1 MSSLAVPSENHVE
14 SSSADSDH
22 DSTISRPRYVVLQSL
37 VGVMLAY
44 QLLSGAELIA
54 SRPTSG
60 VIVVGLVA
68 MVLCLWSVPTSILQ
82 AAWFS
87 GTVIGIDTVLVTA
100 TIYLSGNARSELYL
114 SYFILML
121 IAASVRRLSHVIG
134 LSLLLCAG
142 YGVILYQGIVQTGS
156 LSPGH
161 LLGVP
166 VLLVMATF
174 YGLALQTIGAERQ
187 QKTRLLGSIE
197 ALKETEQALQA
208 SRDQLEGRIKGLKG
222 DLSRANQHVRQEK
235 KEREGLEQQLHEAQ
249 KMEAVGRIAGGIANE
264 LSHLVSVI
272 GRQTGVV
279 LSRLK
284 PDDPLYGPVD
294 DIFRSGGQAAAVT
307 AQLAGLGLHDG
318 HVRQVLSVK
327 AVLEEIREVMRGLLP
342 TSIDLSMVIEDAPM
356 DVELDREGLE
366 QVLLHLAVNARDAMP
381 YGGRLL
387 IEAKQAFPGQESGS
401 VNGRGGILPKVL
413 IQVTDTG
420 SGMSLETQSHMFE
433 PFFSTKEMN
442 VGLGLTAVYGIV
454 KQSAGQ
460 VEVVSRP
467 GEGTVVRVALPLVR
481 QGRPPAPSILAHVAA
496 IGQETVLL
504 VEPNEIDRK
513 LALSTLLRHRYQVL
527 EASSSVEA
535 LLLTQQHPG
544 AVHVA
549 VSDLMIPEIGGRDLA
564 RRLLKQHPMMKPLFV
579 SGYDDEAMV
588 SHRLNP
594 RYLLRRPY
602 RQTGLVERVR
612 ELLDA

>member
-1 MSSLAVPSENHVE
+1 
-14 SSSADSDH
+14 
-22 DSTISRPRYVVLQSL
+22 
-37 VGVMLAY
+37 MLAY
-44 QLLSGAELIA
+44 QLLSGAELIV
-54 SRPTSG
+54 SHPTSG
-60 VIVVGLVA
+60 VIVGGLVA
-68 MVLCLWSVPTSILQ
+68 MVLCLLRVPTSILK

-87 GTVIGIDTVLVTA
+87 GAVIGIDTVLVTA
-100 TIYLSGNARSELYL
+100 IIYLSGNARSDLYL

-142 YGVILYQGIVQTGS
+142 YGIILYQGIVQTGS

-174 YGLALQTIGAERQ
+174 YGFALQTIGAERQ
-187 QKTRLLGSIE
+187 QQTLLLGSIE

-208 SRDQLEGRIKGLKG
+208 SRDQLEVRIKGLKS
-222 DLSRANQHVRQEK
+222 DLSRANEHVRQEK
-235 KEREGLEQQLHEAQ
+235 KEREGLEQRLHEAQ
-249 KMEAVGRIAGGIANE
+249 KMEAIGRIAGGIANE

-284 PDDPLYGPVD
+284 SDDPLYGPVD

-307 AQLAGLGLHDG
+307 AQLAGLGFHDG

-327 AVLEEIREVMRGLLP
+327 AVLEEIRDVMRGLLP
-342 TSIDLSMVIEDAPM
+342 ASIDLSMVIEDAPM
-356 DVELDREGLE
+356 DVEVDREGLE

-381 YGGRLL
+381 NGGRLL
-387 IEAKQAFPGQESGS
+387 IEAKQAFPGHESAS
-401 VNGRGGILPKVL
+401 VNGRGGHLPKVL

-454 KQSAGQ
+454 KRSAGH
-460 VEVVSRP
+460 VDVVSQP
-467 GEGTVVRVALPLVR
+467 GEGTVVRIALPLVR
-481 QGRPPAPSILAHVAA
+481 QGRPPAPSIQAHVAA
-496 IGQETVLL
+496 KGQETVLL
-504 VEPNEIDRK
+504 VEPNEIERK

-535 LLLTQQHPG
+535 LLLTQKHTG

-549 VSDLMIPEIGGRDLA
+549 VSDLMMPEISGRDLA
-564 RRLLKQHPMMKPLFV
+564 KRLLKHHPMMKPLFV
-579 SGYDDEAMV
+579 SGYDDETMV

-602 RQTGLVERVR
+602 RQTGLVEKVR

>member
-1 MSSLAVPSENHVE
+1 MSSLAITSENHVE
-14 SSSADSDH
+14 PSSEDSCH
-22 DSTISRPRYVVLQSL
+22 ESTISRPRYVVLQSL
-37 VGVMLAY
+37 VGIMLAY

-54 SRPTSG
+54 SRPTIG

-68 MVLCLWSVPTSILQ
+68 MVLCLWYVPPSILQ
-82 AAWFS
+82 ASWFS

-121 IAASVRRLSHVIG
+121 IAASVRRLSHIIG
-134 LSLLLCAG
+134 LSLLLCVG
-142 YGVILYQGIVQTGS
+142 YGVILYQGVIQTGA

-187 QKTRLLGSIE
+187 QKTQLLGSIE
-197 ALKETEQALQA
+197 TLKETERALQI
-208 SRDQLEGRIKGLKG
+208 SRDQLEVRIKGLKG
-222 DLSRANQHVRQEK
+222 DLSRANEHVRQEK

-249 KMEAVGRIAGGIANE
+249 KMEAIGRIAGGIANE
-264 LSHLVSVI
+264 LGHLVSVI

-279 LSRLK
+279 LSGLK

-318 HVRQVLSVK
+318 HVRQVLSIK
-327 AVLEEIREVMRGLLP
+327 AVLEEIRGVMRGLLP
-342 TSIDLSMVIEDAPM
+342 TSIDFNMVIEDAPM
-356 DVELDREGLE
+356 DVEVDREGLE

-381 YGGRLL
+381 NGGRLL
-387 IEAKQAFPGQESGS
+387 IEAKQAFRGQESGS
-401 VNGRGGILPKVL
+401 ASGRGGYLPKVL

-454 KQSAGQ
+454 KRSAGH
-460 VEVVSRP
+460 VDVVSQP
-467 GEGTVVRVALPLVR
+467 GEGTVVRIALPLVR
-481 QGRPPAPSILAHVAA
+481 QGRPPAPSIQAHIAA
-496 IGQETVLL
+496 KGQETVLL

-535 LLLTQQHPG
+535 LLLTQKHSG

-549 VSDLMIPEIGGRDLA
+549 VSDLMMPEISGRDLA
-564 RRLLKQHPMMKPLFV
+564 KRLLKHHPMMKPLFV
-579 SGYDDEAMV
+579 SGYDDETMV

-602 RQTGLVERVR
+602 RQAGLVEKVR
-612 ELLDA
+612 ELLDV

>member
-1 MSSLAVPSENHVE
+1 MSSLAVPSEDHVE
-14 SSSADSDH
+14 ASSADSSH

-44 QLLSGAELIA
+44 QLLSGAGLIA
-54 SRPTSG
+54 SRPTSV
-60 VIVVGLVA
+60 VIVGGLVA
-68 MVLCLWSVPTSILQ
+68 MVLCLWYVPTSILQ

-87 GTVIGIDTVLVTA
+87 GTVVGIDTVLVTA

-142 YGVILYQGIVQTGS
+142 YGVILYQGIVQTGA

-197 ALKETEQALQA
+197 ALKETERALQS
-208 SRDQLEGRIKGLKG
+208 SRDQLEVRIKGLKG
-222 DLSRANQHVRQEK
+222 DLSRANEHVRQEK
-235 KEREGLEQQLHEAQ
+235 KEREGIEQQLHDAL
-249 KMEAVGRIAGGIANE
+249 KMEAIGRIAGGIANE

-279 LSRLK
+279 LSGLK

-307 AQLAGLGLHDG
+307 AQLAGLGLQDG

-327 AVLEEIREVMRGLLP
+327 AVLEEIRGVMRGLLP
-342 TSIDLSMVIEDAPM
+342 ASIDLSMVIEDAPM
-356 DVELDREGLE
+356 DVEVDREGLE

-381 YGGRLL
+381 NGGRLM
-387 IEAKQAFPGQESGS
+387 IQAKQAFPGH
-401 VNGRGGILPKVL
+401 LPKVV
-413 IQVTDTG
+413 IQVIDTG
-420 SGMSLETQSHMFE
+420 SGMSVETQSHMFE

-460 VEVVSRP
+460 VDVVSRP
-467 GEGTVVRVALPLVR
+467 GEGTVVRVSLPLVR
-481 QGRPPAPSILAHVAA
+481 QGRPPAPSVLAQVAA
-496 IGQETVLL
+496 KGQETVLL

-513 LALSTLLRHRYQVL
+513 LALSTLLRHRYHVL

-535 LLLTQQHPG
+535 LLLTQRHPG

-549 VSDLMIPEIGGRDLA
+549 VSDLMLPEIGGRDLA
-564 RRLLKQHPMMKPLFV
+564 RRLLEQHPTMKPLFV
-579 SGYDDEAMV
+579 SGYDDEAML

-602 RQTGLVERVR
+602 RQAGLVGKVR

>member
-1 MSSLAVPSENHVE
+1 MSSLALSSENHVE
-14 SSSADSDH
+14 PPLADSCH
-22 DSTISRPRYVVLQSL
+22 DSTISRPRYIVLQAL

-60 VIVVGLVA
+60 MIVGGLVA
-68 MVLCLWSVPTSILQ
+68 MVFCLWYVPPSILQ

-87 GTVIGIDTVLVTA
+87 GTLIGIDTLLVTA
-100 TIYLSGNARSELYL
+100 TIYLSGNARSDLYL

-134 LSLLLCAG
+134 LSLLLCSG
-142 YGVILYQGIVQTGS
+142 YGVILYQGVVQTGS

-187 QKTRLLGSIE
+187 QKTLLLGSIE
-197 ALKETEQALQA
+197 ALKETEQALQL
-208 SRDQLEGRIKGLKG
+208 SRDQLEVRIKGLKG
-222 DLSRANQHVRQEK
+222 DLSRANEHVRQEK
-235 KEREGLEQQLHEAQ
+235 KERQGLEQQLHEAQ
-249 KMEAVGRIAGGIANE
+249 KMEAIGRIAGGIANE

-279 LSRLK
+279 LSRLEAN
-284 PDDPLYGPVD
+284 DPLYGPVD
-294 DIFRSGGQAAAVT
+294 DIFRSGGQAAALT
-307 AQLAGLGLHDG
+307 AQLAGLGLHEG
-318 HVRQVLSVK
+318 QVRQVLSVK
-327 AVLEEIREVMRGLLP
+327 TVLEEIRGVMRGLLP
-342 TSIDLSMVIEDAPM
+342 ASIDLSMVIEDAPM
-356 DVELDREGLE
+356 DVEVDREGLE

-381 YGGRLL
+381 NGGRLL
-387 IEAKQAFPGQESGS
+387 IEAKQTFRGHESGL
-401 VNGRGGILPKVL
+401 VNERGGHLSKVL

-420 SGMSLETQSHMFE
+420 SGMSPETQSHMFE

-460 VEVVSRP
+460 VDVVSRP
-467 GEGTVVRVALPLVR
+467 GEGTVVRVALPLVQ
-481 QGRPPAPSILAHVAA
+481 QGRSPAPSILAHASA
-496 IGQETVLL
+496 KGRETVLL

-549 VSDLMIPEIGGRDLA
+549 VSDLMLPEIGGRDLA
-564 RRLLKQHPMMKPLFV
+564 RRLLTQHPMMKPLFV
-579 SGYDDEAMV
+579 SGYDDEAML

-602 RQTGLVERVR
+602 RQAGLVEKVR

>member
-1 MSSLAVPSENHVE
+1 MSSLAVRSESQVAPVLE
-14 SSSADSDH
+14 DSSRDSA
-22 DSTISRPRYVVLQSL
+22 ISRPRYVVLQSL

-44 QLLSGAELIA
+44 QLLFEAELIA
-54 SRPTSG
+54 SRPTIG
-60 VIVVGLVA
+60 VMVVGLVV
-68 MVLCLWSVPTSILQ
+68 MVLCLWYVPTSILQ
-82 AAWFS
+82 VAWFS
-87 GTVIGIDTVLVTA
+87 GAVIGIDTVLVTA

-114 SYFILML
+114 SYFVLML

-142 YGVILYQGIVQTGS
+142 YGVILYQGVVQTGS

-166 VLLVMATF
+166 VLLVMAMF

-187 QKTRLLGSIE
+187 QKTVLLGSIE
-197 ALKETEQALQA
+197 ALKETERALQV
-208 SRDQLEGRIKGLKG
+208 SRDQLEIRIKGLKG
-222 DLSRANQHVRQEK
+222 DLSRANEHVRQEK
-235 KEREGLEQQLHEAQ
+235 KEREGIEQQLHEAL
-249 KMEAVGRIAGGIANE
+249 KMEAIGRLAGGMANE

-272 GRQTGVV
+272 GKQTGVV

-327 AVLEEIREVMRGLLP
+327 AVLTEICGVLRGLLP
-342 TSIDLSMVIEDAPM
+342 ASIDLGMVIEDAPM
-356 DVELDREGLE
+356 DVEVDREGLE

-381 YGGRLL
+381 HGGRLL
-387 IEAKQAFPGQESGS
+387 IEAKQAFPGP
-401 VNGRGGILPKVL
+401 LPKVL

-420 SGMSLETQSHMFE
+420 SGMSRETQSHMFE

-454 KQSAGQ
+454 KHSAGQ
-460 VEVVSRP
+460 VDVVSRP

-496 IGQETVLL
+496 KDEETVLL

-513 LALSTLLRHRYQVL
+513 LALSTLLRHRYRVL

-535 LLLTQQHPG
+535 LLLTQRHSG
-544 AVHVA
+544 AIHVA
-549 VSDLMIPEIGGRDLA
+549 VSDLMVPEIGGRDLA
-564 RRLLKQHPMMKPLFV
+564 RRLLEQHPMMKPLFI

-602 RQTGLVERVR
+602 RQAGLVEKVR

>member
-14 SSSADSDH
+14 SSSEDSCH

-37 VGVMLAY
+37 VGVMSAY

-54 SRPTSG
+54 SRPTIG
-60 VIVVGLVA
+60 VLVVGLVA
-68 MVLCLWSVPTSILQ
+68 MVLCLWYVPTSILQ

-100 TIYLSGNARSELYL
+100 TSYLSGNARSELYL

-121 IAASVRRLSHVIG
+121 IAASVRRLSHIIG
-134 LSLLLCAG
+134 LSLLLCTG

-174 YGLALQTIGAERQ
+174 YGLALQSIGTERQ
-187 QKTRLLGSIE
+187 QKILLQESIE
-197 ALKETEQALQA
+197 VLKETERALQS
-208 SRDQLEGRIKGLKG
+208 SRDQLEVRIKGLKG
-222 DLSRANQHVRQEK
+222 DLSRANEHVRQEK
-235 KEREGLEQQLHEAQ
+235 KEREGIEQQLHDAL

-307 AQLAGLGLHDG
+307 AQLAGLGFHDG

-327 AVLEEIREVMRGLLP
+327 AVLEEIRGVMRGLLP
-342 TSIDLSMVIEDAPM
+342 ASIDLSMVIEDSPM
-356 DVELDREGLE
+356 DVEVDREGLE

-381 YGGRLL
+381 NGGRLL
-387 IEAKQAFPGQESGS
+387 IEAKQMFPGHENGS
-401 VNGRGGILPKVL
+401 VNGRGGILPKAL

-420 SGMSLETQSHMFE
+420 NGMSLETQSHMFE

-460 VEVVSRP
+460 VDVVSRS
-467 GEGTVVRVALPLVR
+467 GEGTEVRVALPLVR
-481 QGRPPAPSILAHVAA
+481 QGRPSAPSIMAHVAA
-496 IGQETVLL
+496 KGRETVLL

-513 LALSTLLRHRYQVL
+513 LALSTLLRHRYHVL

-535 LLLTQQHPG
+535 LLLTQQHSG

-549 VSDLMIPEIGGRDLA
+549 VTDLMMPEISGRDLA
-564 RRLLKQHPMMKPLFV
+564 TRLLKHHPMMKPLFI
-579 SGYDDEAMV
+579 SGFDDETMV

-602 RQTGLVERVR
+602 RQTGLVEKVR
-612 ELLDA
+612 ELLDT

>member
-1 MSSLAVPSENHVE
+1 MSSLAVPSESQVE
-14 SSSADSDH
+14 PALEDSSRDSA
-22 DSTISRPRYVVLQSL
+22 ISRPRYVVLQSL

-44 QLLSGAELIA
+44 QLLSGVELIA
-54 SRPTSG
+54 SRSTIG

-68 MVLCLWSVPTSILQ
+68 MVLCLWYVPTSILQ
-82 AAWFS
+82 VAWFS
-87 GTVIGIDTVLVTA
+87 GTVIGIDTFLVTA
-100 TIYLSGNARSELYL
+100 TIYLSGNAKSELYL

-142 YGVILYQGIVQTGS
+142 YGVILYQGVVQTGA

-187 QKTRLLGSIE
+187 QKTLLLGSIE
-197 ALKETEQALQA
+197 TLKETERALQV
-208 SRDQLEGRIKGLKG
+208 SRDQLEARIKGLKS
-222 DLSRANQHVRQEK
+222 DLSRSNEHVRLEK
-235 KEREGLEQQLHEAQ
+235 KEREGIEQQLHEAL
-249 KMEAVGRIAGGIANE
+249 KMEAIGRLAGGMANE

-327 AVLEEIREVMRGLLP
+327 AVLAEIRGVLRGLLP
-342 TSIDLSMVIEDAPM
+342 ASIDLGMVIEDAPM
-356 DVELDREGLE
+356 DVEVDREGLE

-381 YGGRLL
+381 HGGRLL
-387 IEAKQAFPGQESGS
+387 IEAKQAFPGH
-401 VNGRGGILPKVL
+401 LPKVL

-420 SGMSLETQSHMFE
+420 SGMSRETQSHMFE

-454 KQSAGQ
+454 KHSAGQ
-460 VEVVSRP
+460 VDVVSRP

-496 IGQETVLL
+496 KDEETVLL

-513 LALSTLLRHRYQVL
+513 LALSTLLRHRYRVL

-535 LLLTQQHPG
+535 LLLTQRHSG
-544 AVHVA
+544 AIHVA
-549 VSDLMIPEIGGRDLA
+549 VSDLMMPEISGRDLA
-564 RRLLKQHPMMKPLFV
+564 RRLLEQHPMMKPLFI

-602 RQTGLVERVR
+602 RQTGLVEKVR

>member
-1 MSSLAVPSENHVE
+1 MSSLALPSENLVE
-14 SSSADSDH
+14 PSPADSCH

-37 VGVMLAY
+37 VGIMLAY

-60 VIVVGLVA
+60 VIVGGLVA
-68 MVLCLWSVPTSILQ
+68 MVLCLWYVPTLILQ

-100 TIYLSGNARSELYL
+100 TIYLSGNARSDLYL

-142 YGVILYQGIVQTGS
+142 YGVILYQGVVQTGS

-187 QKTRLLGSIE
+187 QKTLLLGSIE

-208 SRDQLEGRIKGLKG
+208 SRDQLEVRIKGLKS
-222 DLSRANQHVRQEK
+222 DLSRANEHVRQEK
-235 KEREGLEQQLHEAQ
+235 KEREGIEQQLHEAQ
-249 KMEAVGRIAGGIANE
+249 KMEAIGRIAGGMANE
-264 LSHLVSVI
+264 LGHLVSVI
-272 GRQTGVV
+272 GRQTGVI

-327 AVLEEIREVMRGLLP
+327 AVLEEIRGVMRGLLP
-342 TSIDLSMVIEDAPM
+342 ASIDLSIVIEDAPM
-356 DVELDREGLE
+356 DVEADREGLE

-381 YGGRLL
+381 NGGRLL
-387 IEAKQAFPGQESGS
+387 IEAKQAFPGH
-401 VNGRGGILPKVL
+401 LPKVL

-433 PFFSTKEMN
+433 PFFSTKEMK

-460 VEVVSRP
+460 VDVVSQP
-467 GEGTVVRVALPLVR
+467 GQGTVVRVALPLVR
-481 QGRPPAPSILAHVAA
+481 QGRPPAPSILAHVSAK
-496 IGQETVLL
+496 GQETVLL

-527 EASSSVEA
+527 EASSPVEA
-535 LLLTQQHPG
+535 LLLTQRHPG
-544 AVHVA
+544 AVHVV
-549 VSDLMIPEIGGRDLA
+549 VSDLMMPEIGGRDLA
-564 RRLLKQHPMMKPLFV
+564 RRLLEHHPMMKPLFV

-602 RQTGLVERVR
+602 RQSGLVEKVR

>member
-1 MSSLAVPSENHVE
+1 MSSLALPSENHVDLPSQD
-14 SSSADSDH
+14 SSH
-22 DSTISRPRYVVLQSL
+22 DSTISRSRYVVLQSL

-54 SRPTSG
+54 SRSTIG

-68 MVLCLWSVPTSILQ
+68 MVLCLSYAPTSILQ

-114 SYFILML
+114 SYFVLML
-121 IAASVRRLSHVIG
+121 IAASVRRLSHIIG

-142 YGVILYQGIVQTGS
+142 YGVILYQGIVQAGA

-174 YGLALQTIGAERQ
+174 YGLALQTVGAERQ
-187 QKTRLLGSIE
+187 QKTILLGSIE
-197 ALKETEQALQA
+197 ALKETERALQA
-208 SRDQLEGRIKGLKG
+208 SRDQLEIRIKGLKG
-222 DLSRANQHVRQEK
+222 DLSRANEHVRQEK
-235 KEREGLEQQLHEAQ
+235 KEREGIEQQLHEAL
-249 KMEAVGRIAGGIANE
+249 KMEAIGRLAGGMADE

-272 GRQTGVV
+272 GKQTGVV

-284 PDDPLYGPVD
+284 PEDPLYGPVD

-327 AVLEEIREVMRGLLP
+327 AVLEDIRGVIRGLLP
-342 TSIDLSMVIEDAPM
+342 TSIDLGMVIEDAPM
-356 DVELDREGLE
+356 DVEVDREGLE

-381 YGGRLL
+381 HGGRLL
-387 IEAKQAFPGQESGS
+387 IEAKQVFPGHERGL
-401 VNGRGGILPKVL
+401 VTGRGGHLPKVL

-420 SGMSLETQSHMFE
+420 SGMSLETQAHMFE

-454 KQSAGQ
+454 KHSAGQ
-460 VEVVSRP
+460 VDVVSRP

-481 QGRPPAPSILAHVAA
+481 QGRPPASSILAHVAA
-496 IGQETVLL
+496 KDEETVLL

-513 LALSTLLRHRYQVL
+513 LALSTLLRHRYHVL

-549 VSDLMIPEIGGRDLA
+549 VSDLMMPEIGGRDLA
-564 RRLLKQHPMMKPLFV
+564 RRLLEQHPMMKPLFI

-602 RQTGLVERVR
+602 RQTGLVEKVR
-612 ELLDA
+612 ELLDT

>member
-1 MSSLAVPSENHVE
+1 MSSLAVPSEKHVE
-14 SSSADSDH
+14 PSSADSCH

-44 QLLSGAELIA
+44 QLLAGAELIA
-54 SRPTSG
+54 SRSTIG
-60 VIVVGLVA
+60 VIVFGLVA
-68 MVLCLWSVPTSILQ
+68 MVLCLWYVPTSTLQ

-87 GTVIGIDTVLVTA
+87 GTVIGIDTLLVTG
-100 TIYLSGNARSELYL
+100 TIYLSGHARSDLYL

-142 YGVILYQGIVQTGS
+142 YGVILYQGIIQTGS

-161 LLGVP
+161 LLGIP

-174 YGLALQTIGAERQ
+174 YGLALQTIGTERQ
-187 QKTRLLGSIE
+187 EKTLLQGSIE
-197 ALKETEQALQA
+197 VLKETEQALQA
-208 SRDQLEGRIKGLKG
+208 SRDQLEARIKGLKG
-222 DLSRANQHVRQEK
+222 DLSRANESVRQEK
-235 KEREGLEQQLHEAQ
+235 KERQGLEQQLYEMQ
-249 KMEAVGRIAGGIANE
+249 KMEAIGRIAGGVANE
-264 LSHLVSVI
+264 LNHLVSVI
-272 GRQTGVV
+272 GKQTGVV
-279 LSRLK
+279 LSSLK
-284 PDDPLYGPVD
+284 ANDPLYEPVD
-294 DIFRSGGQAAAVT
+294 DIFRSGGQAAALT
-307 AQLAGLGLHDG
+307 AQLAGLAHQTG

-327 AVLEEIREVMRGLLP
+327 VVLEEIREVISGLLP
-342 TSIDLSMVIEDAPM
+342 ASIALSMVIDNSPM
-356 DVELDREGLE
+356 DVEVDREGLE

-381 YGGRLL
+381 HGGRLR
-387 IEAKQAFPGQESGS
+387 IEAKQVFSGYESGTM
-401 VNGRGGILPKVL
+401 NGRGSHVPKVL

-420 SGMSLETQSHMFE
+420 GGMSQEIQSHMFE

-460 VEVVSRP
+460 VDVVSRS
-467 GEGTVVRVALPLVR
+467 GEGTVVRVALPLVK
-481 QGRPPAPSILAHVAA
+481 QGRAAAPSILAHVAA
-496 IGQETVLL
+496 KGQETVLL

-513 LALSTLLRHRYQVL
+513 LALTTLLRHRYQVL
-527 EASSSVEA
+527 ETSSSVEA
-535 LLLTQQHPG
+535 LLLAQQHPG
-544 AVHVA
+544 AVHLV
-549 VSDLMIPEIGGRDLA
+549 VSDLMMPEISGRDLA
-564 RRLLKQHPMMKPLFV
+564 KRLLEQHPMIKPLFV
-579 SGYDDEAMV
+579 SGFDDEAMI

-602 RQTGLVERVR
+602 RQAGLVEKVR

>member
-1 MSSLAVPSENHVE
+1 MNSLAVPSENHVE
-14 SSSADSDH
+14 SSSEDSYH

-54 SRPTSG
+54 SRPT
-60 VIVVGLVA
+60 IVVLLVGLVA
-68 MVLCLWSVPTSILQ
+68 MVLCLWYVPTPILQ

-134 LSLLLCAG
+134 LSLLLCTG

-174 YGLALQTIGAERQ
+174 YGLALQSIGTERQ
-187 QKTRLLGSIE
+187 QKILLQGSIE
-197 ALKETEQALQA
+197 ALKETERGLQS
-208 SRDQLEGRIKGLKG
+208 SRDQLEVRIKGLKG
-222 DLSRANQHVRQEK
+222 DLSRANEHVRQEK
-235 KEREGLEQQLHEAQ
+235 KEREGLEQQLHDAL

-307 AQLAGLGLHDG
+307 AQLAGLGFHDG

-327 AVLEEIREVMRGLLP
+327 AMLEEIRGVMRGLLP
-342 TSIDLSMVIEDAPM
+342 ASIDLSLVIEDAPM
-356 DVELDREGLE
+356 DVEVDREGLE

-381 YGGRLL
+381 NGGRLM
-387 IEAKQAFPGQESGS
+387 IEAKQAFPGHESGS

-420 SGMSLETQSHMFE
+420 NGMSLETQSHMFE

-460 VEVVSRP
+460 VDVVSRP
-467 GEGTVVRVALPLVR
+467 GEGTLVRVALPLVR

-496 IGQETVLL
+496 KGQETVLL
-504 VEPNEIDRK
+504 VEPNEIVRK
-513 LALSTLLRHRYQVL
+513 LALSTLLRHRYHVL

-535 LLLTQQHPG
+535 LLLTQRHPG

-549 VSDLMIPEIGGRDLA
+549 VSDLMMPEISGRDLA
-564 RRLLKQHPMMKPLFV
+564 TRLLKHHPMMKPLFV
-579 SGYDDEAMV
+579 SGYDDETMV

-602 RQTGLVERVR
+602 RQSGLMEKVR

>member
-1 MSSLAVPSENHVE
+1 MSSLTIPSENHIE
-14 SSSADSDH
+14 LSLADSCH

-44 QLLSGAELIA
+44 QLLSGAELIV
-54 SRPTSG
+54 SHPTSG
-60 VIVVGLVA
+60 VIVGGLVA
-68 MVLCLWSVPTSILQ
+68 MVLCLLRVPTSILK

-87 GTVIGIDTVLVTA
+87 GAVIGIDTVLVTA
-100 TIYLSGNARSELYL
+100 IIYLSGNARSDLYL

-142 YGVILYQGIVQTGS
+142 YGIILYQGIVQTGS

-174 YGLALQTIGAERQ
+174 YGFALQTIGAERQ
-187 QKTRLLGSIE
+187 QQTLLLGSIE
-197 ALKETEQALQA
+197 ALRETEQALQA
-208 SRDQLEGRIKGLKG
+208 SRDQLEVRIKGLKS
-222 DLSRANQHVRQEK
+222 DLSRANEHVRQEK

-249 KMEAVGRIAGGIANE
+249 KMEAIGRIAGGIANE

-284 PDDPLYGPVD
+284 SDDPLYGPVD
-294 DIFRSGGQAAAVT
+294 DIFRSGEQAAVVT
-307 AQLAGLGLHDG
+307 AQLAGLGFHDG

-327 AVLEEIREVMRGLLP
+327 AVLEEIRGVMRGLLP
-342 TSIDLSMVIEDAPM
+342 ASIDLSMVIEDAPM
-356 DVELDREGLE
+356 DVEVDREGLE

-381 YGGRLL
+381 NGGRLL
-387 IEAKQAFPGQESGS
+387 IEAKQAFPGHESAS
-401 VNGRGGILPKVL
+401 VNGRGGHLPKVL

-460 VEVVSRP
+460 VDVVSRP
-467 GEGTVVRVALPLVR
+467 SEGTVVRVALPLVR
-481 QGRPPAPSILAHVAA
+481 QGRPPASSILAHVSAK
-496 IGQETVLL
+496 GQETVLL

-535 LLLTQQHPG
+535 LLLTQKHTG

-549 VSDLMIPEIGGRDLA
+549 VSDLMMPEISGRDLA
-564 RRLLKQHPMMKPLFV
+564 RRLLKHHPMMKPLFV
-579 SGYDDEAMV
+579 SGYDDETMV

-602 RQTGLVERVR
+602 RQTGLVEKVR

>member
-1 MSSLAVPSENHVE
+1 
-14 SSSADSDH
+14 
-22 DSTISRPRYVVLQSL
+22 
-37 VGVMLAY
+37 MLAY
-44 QLLSGAELIA
+44 QLLSGAELIV

-60 VIVVGLVA
+60 VIVGGLVA
-68 MVLCLWSVPTSILQ
+68 MVLCLLRVPTSILK

-87 GTVIGIDTVLVTA
+87 GAVIGIDTVLVTA
-100 TIYLSGNARSELYL
+100 IIYLSGNARSDLYL

-142 YGVILYQGIVQTGS
+142 YGIILYQGIVQTGS

-174 YGLALQTIGAERQ
+174 YGFALQTIGAERQ
-187 QKTRLLGSIE
+187 QQTLLLGSIE

-208 SRDQLEGRIKGLKG
+208 SRDQLEVRIKGLKS
-222 DLSRANQHVRQEK
+222 DLSRANEHVRQEK

-249 KMEAVGRIAGGIANE
+249 KMEAIGRIAGGIANE

-284 PDDPLYGPVD
+284 SDDPLYGPVD

-307 AQLAGLGLHDG
+307 AQLAGLGFHDG

-342 TSIDLSMVIEDAPM
+342 TSIDFNMVIEDAPM
-356 DVELDREGLE
+356 DVEVDREGLE

-381 YGGRLL
+381 NGGRLL
-387 IEAKQAFPGQESGS
+387 IEAKQAFPGHESAS
-401 VNGRGGILPKVL
+401 VNGRGGHLPKVL

-454 KQSAGQ
+454 KRSAGH
-460 VEVVSRP
+460 VDVVSQP
-467 GEGTVVRVALPLVR
+467 GEGTVVRIALPLVR
-481 QGRPPAPSILAHVAA
+481 QGRPPAPSIQAHVAA
-496 IGQETVLL
+496 KGQETVLL
-504 VEPNEIDRK
+504 VEPNEIERK

-535 LLLTQQHPG
+535 LLLTQKHTG

-549 VSDLMIPEIGGRDLA
+549 VSDLMMPEISGRDLA
-564 RRLLKQHPMMKPLFV
+564 KRLLKHHPMMKPLFV
-579 SGYDDEAMV
+579 SGYDDETMV

>member
-1 MSSLAVPSENHVE
+1 MSSLAIPSESRIE
-14 SSSADSDH
+14 SPTADSSP

-44 QLLSGAELIA
+44 QLLFGEGLIA
-54 SRPTSG
+54 SHSTIG
-60 VIVVGLVA
+60 VIVVGLAA
-68 MVLCLWSVPTSILQ
+68 MVLCLWYVPAAILQ

-87 GTVIGIDTVLVTA
+87 GTVIGIDTVLVTS

-114 SYFILML
+114 SYFVLML

-142 YGVILYQGIVQTGS
+142 YGVILYEGVVQTGA

-161 LLGVP
+161 LLGLP

-174 YGLALQTIGAERQ
+174 YGLALQTIGTERQ
-187 QKTRLLGSIE
+187 QKTQLLGSIE
-197 ALKETEQALQA
+197 SLKQTERALQL
-208 SRDQLEGRIKGLKG
+208 SRDQLEVRIKGLKG
-222 DLSRANQHVRQEK
+222 DLSRMNEHFRQQK
-235 KEREGLEQQLHEAQ
+235 KEREGIEQQLHEAQ
-249 KMEAVGRIAGGIANE
+249 KMEVIGRVAGGIANE
-264 LSHLVSVI
+264 LNQLVSVI
-272 GRQTGVV
+272 GKQTGVV

-284 PDDPLYGPVD
+284 SDDPLYGPID

-307 AQLAGLGLHDG
+307 ARLAGLGLHEG
-318 HVRQVLSVK
+318 HVRQVVSLK
-327 AVLEEIREVMRGLLP
+327 AVLEEMRDVLRGLLP
-342 TSIDLSMVIEDAPM
+342 ASIDLSMVIDAAPM
-356 DVELDREGLE
+356 DVEVDREGLE

-381 YGGRLL
+381 HGGRLL
-387 IEAKQAFPGQESGS
+387 IEAKQAFPGH
-401 VNGRGGILPKVL
+401 LPKVL

-420 SGMSLETQSHMFE
+420 SGMSRETQSHMFE

-454 KQSAGQ
+454 KHSAGQ
-460 VEVVSRP
+460 VDVVSRP

-496 IGQETVLL
+496 KDEETVLL

-513 LALSTLLRHRYQVL
+513 LALSTLLRHRYRVL

-535 LLLTQQHPG
+535 LLLTQRHSG
-544 AVHVA
+544 AIHVA
-549 VSDLMIPEIGGRDLA
+549 VSDLMMPEISGRDLA
-564 RRLLKQHPMMKPLFV
+564 RRLLEQHPMMKPLFI

-602 RQTGLVERVR
+602 RQTGLVEKVR

>member
-44 QLLSGAELIA
+44 QLFSGAELIA

-496 IGQETVLL
+496 KGQETVLL

-527 EASSSVEA
+527 EASSSAEA

>member
-1 MSSLAVPSENHVE
+1 MSSLAVPTDHHVE
-14 SSSADSDH
+14 LSSSDSCH
-22 DSTISRPRYVVLQSL
+22 DSTISRPRYLALQSL
-37 VGVMLAY
+37 VGIMLAY

-54 SRPTSG
+54 SRPAIG
-60 VIVVGLVA
+60 VIVIGLVA
-68 MVLCLWSVPTSILQ
+68 MVLCLWYVPNTILQ

-114 SYFILML
+114 SYFVLML

-187 QKTRLLGSIE
+187 QKAQLLGSIE
-197 ALKETEQALQA
+197 ALREAEQALKS
-208 SRDQLEGRIKGLKG
+208 SRDQLEVRIKGLKG
-222 DLSRANQHVRQEK
+222 DLVRANEHVRQEK
-235 KEREGLEQQLHEAQ
+235 KEREGLEQQLHEVQ
-249 KMEAVGRIAGGIANE
+249 KMDAISRIAGGVAEE
-264 LSHLVSVI
+264 LNHLVSVI
-272 GRQTGVV
+272 GKQTGVV
-279 LSRLK
+279 LSHLK
-284 PDDPLYGPVD
+284 ANDPLYGPID
-294 DIFRSGGQAAAVT
+294 DIFRSGGKAAALT
-307 AQLAGLGLHDG
+307 AQLAELGVHTG

-327 AVLEEIREVMRGLLP
+327 AVLEEIRDAMRGLLP
-342 TSIDLSMVIEDAPM
+342 PSVDLSMVIQNAPM
-356 DVELDREGLE
+356 EVEVDREGLD
-366 QVLLHLAVNARDAMP
+366 QALLHLAVNARDAMP
-381 YGGRLL
+381 QGGRLR
-387 IEAKQAFPGQESGS
+387 IEAKQLSHGHEGVS
-401 VNGRGGILPKVL
+401 VNGKGLHRSMVL
-413 IQVTDTG
+413 IEVSDTG
-420 SGMSLETQSHMFE
+420 SGMSPETKSHMFE

-442 VGLGLTAVYGIV
+442 MGLGLTAVYGMV
-454 KQSAGQ
+454 KHSAGQ
-460 VEVVSRP
+460 VDVVSQP
-467 GEGTVVRVALPLVR
+467 GKGTVVRVTLPLAG
-481 QGRPPAPSILAHVAA
+481 QGRPLAPSALAHGAA
-496 IGQETVLL
+496 KGQETVLL

-535 LLLTQQHPG
+535 LLLPQQHPG
-544 AVHVA
+544 AIHMV
-549 VSDLMIPEIGGRDLA
+549 VSDLMMPEIGGRELA
-564 RRLLKQHPMMKPLFV
+564 GRLLKQYPTMKALFI
-579 SGYDDEAMV
+579 SGFDDETMV

-602 RQTGLVERVR
+602 RQAGLVEKVR
-612 ELLDA
+612 ELLDM

>member
-14 SSSADSDH
+14 SFSEDSSH

-37 VGVMLAY
+37 VGVMSAY

-54 SRPTSG
+54 SRPTIG

-68 MVLCLWSVPTSILQ
+68 MVLCLWYVPTAVLQ
-82 AAWFS
+82 ASWFS

-114 SYFILML
+114 SYFTLML
-121 IAASVRRLSHVIG
+121 IGASVRRLSHIVG
-134 LSLLLCAG
+134 LSLLLCTG

-174 YGLALQTIGAERQ
+174 YGLALQSIGTERQ
-187 QKTRLLGSIE
+187 QKILLQESIE
-197 ALKETEQALQA
+197 VLKETERALQS
-208 SRDQLEGRIKGLKG
+208 SRDQLEVRIKGLKG
-222 DLSRANQHVRQEK
+222 DLSRANEHVRQEK
-235 KEREGLEQQLHEAQ
+235 KEREGIEQQLHDAL

-307 AQLAGLGLHDG
+307 AQLAGLGFHDG
-318 HVRQVLSVK
+318 QVRQVLSVK
-327 AVLEEIREVMRGLLP
+327 AVLEEIRGVMRGLLP
-342 TSIDLSMVIEDAPM
+342 ASIDLSMIIEDAPM
-356 DVELDREGLE
+356 DVEVDREGLE

-381 YGGRLL
+381 NGGRLL
-387 IEAKQAFPGQESGS
+387 IEAKQAFPWHEGGS

-413 IQVTDTG
+413 IQVTHTG
-420 SGMSLETQSHMFE
+420 DGMSLETQSHMVE

-442 VGLGLTAVYGIV
+442 VGLGLTAVYCIV

-460 VEVVSRP
+460 VDVVSRP

-481 QGRPPAPSILAHVAA
+481 QGRPCTPSILAHFAA
-496 IGQETVLL
+496 KGRETVLL

-513 LALSTLLRHRYQVL
+513 LALSTLLRHRYHVL

-535 LLLTQQHPG
+535 
-544 AVHVA
+544 
-549 VSDLMIPEIGGRDLA
+549 
-564 RRLLKQHPMMKPLFV
+564 
-579 SGYDDEAMV
+579 
-588 SHRLNP
+588 
-594 RYLLRRPY
+594 
-602 RQTGLVERVR
+602 
-612 ELLDA
+612 

>member
-1 MSSLAVPSENHVE
+1 MSSLAVPSESQVE
-14 SSSADSDH
+14 PALEDSSRDSA
-22 DSTISRPRYVVLQSL
+22 ISRPRYVVLQSL

-44 QLLSGAELIA
+44 QLLFEAELIA
-54 SRPTSG
+54 SRPTIG
-60 VIVVGLVA
+60 VMVVGLVA
-68 MVLCLWSVPTSILQ
+68 MVLCLWYVPTSILQ
-82 AAWFS
+82 VAWFS
-87 GTVIGIDTVLVTA
+87 GAVIGIDTALVTA
-100 TIYLSGNARSELYL
+100 TVYLSGNAKSELYL

-142 YGVILYQGIVQTGS
+142 YGVILYQGVVQTGA

-161 LLGVP
+161 LLGIP
-166 VLLVMATF
+166 VLLVMAMF

-187 QKTRLLGSIE
+187 QKTVLLGSIE
-197 ALKETEQALQA
+197 ALKETELALQV
-208 SRDQLEGRIKGLKG
+208 SRDQLEIRIKGLKG
-222 DLSRANQHVRQEK
+222 DLSRANEHVRQEK
-235 KEREGLEQQLHEAQ
+235 KEREGIEQQLHEAL
-249 KMEAVGRIAGGIANE
+249 KMEAIGRLAGGMANE

-272 GRQTGVV
+272 GKQTGVV

-327 AVLEEIREVMRGLLP
+327 AVLVEIRGVLRGLLP
-342 TSIDLSMVIEDAPM
+342 ASIDLGMVIEDAPM
-356 DVELDREGLE
+356 DVEVDREGLE

-381 YGGRLL
+381 HGGRLL
-387 IEAKQAFPGQESGS
+387 IEAKQAFPGH
-401 VNGRGGILPKVL
+401 LPKVL

-454 KQSAGQ
+454 KHSAGQ
-460 VEVVSRP
+460 VDVVSRP

-496 IGQETVLL
+496 KGEETILL

-513 LALSTLLRHRYQVL
+513 LALSTLLRHRYRVL

-535 LLLTQQHPG
+535 LLLAQRHSG

-549 VSDLMIPEIGGRDLA
+549 VSDLMMPEISGRDLA
-564 RRLLKQHPMMKPLFV
+564 RRLLEQHPMMKPLFI

-602 RQTGLVERVR
+602 RQIGLVEKVR

>member
-1 MSSLAVPSENHVE
+1 MSSLALPSENHLE
-14 SSSADSDH
+14 LPSADSCH

-54 SRPTSG
+54 SRPTIG
-60 VIVVGLVA
+60 VIVGGLLA
-68 MVLCLWSVPTSILQ
+68 MVLCLWYVPASILQ

-161 LLGVP
+161 LLGLP

-187 QKTRLLGSIE
+187 QKTLLLGSIE
-197 ALKETEQALQA
+197 ALKETERALEA
-208 SRDQLEGRIKGLKG
+208 SRDQLEVRIKGLKG
-222 DLSRANQHVRQEK
+222 DLSRANEHVRQEK
-235 KEREGLEQQLHEAQ
+235 KEREGLEQQLREAQ
-249 KMEAVGRIAGGIANE
+249 KMEVIGRITGGIANE

-279 LSRLK
+279 LSGLK

-318 HVRQVLSVK
+318 HLRQVLSVK
-327 AVLEEIREVMRGLLP
+327 VVLEEIRGVMKGLLP
-342 TSIDLSMVIEDAPM
+342 ASIDLSMVIEDAPM
-356 DVELDREGLE
+356 DVEADREGLE

-381 YGGRLL
+381 NGGRLL
-387 IEAKQAFPGQESGS
+387 IEAKQAFPGH
-401 VNGRGGILPKVL
+401 LPKVL

-420 SGMSLETQSHMFE
+420 SGMSQETQSHMFE

-454 KQSAGQ
+454 KHSVGQ
-460 VEVVSRP
+460 VDVVSRP

-496 IGQETVLL
+496 KGQETVLL

-513 LALSTLLRHRYQVL
+513 LTLSTLLRHRYRVL

-535 LLLTQQHPG
+535 LLLTQRHSG
-544 AVHVA
+544 AVHV
-549 VSDLMIPEIGGRDLA
+549 VVTDLMMPEIGGRDLA
-564 RRLLKQHPMMKPLFV
+564 RRLLKHHPMMQPLFV
-579 SGYDDEAMV
+579 SGYDDETMV

-602 RQTGLVERVR
+602 RQTGLVEKVR

>member
-1 MSSLAVPSENHVE
+1 MSSLAVSSEDHIE
-14 SSSADSDH
+14 SSSEDSCH
-22 DSTISRPRYVVLQSL
+22 DSTISRPRYLVLQSL
-37 VGVMLAY
+37 IGIMLAY
-44 QLLSGAELIA
+44 QLLSSVELIV
-54 SRPTSG
+54 SRPTIG
-60 VIVVGLVA
+60 ITVLVLVA
-68 MVLCLWSVPTSILQ
+68 MVLCLWYVPTSILQ
-82 AAWFS
+82 AVWFS
-87 GTVIGIDTVLVTA
+87 GTIIGIDTVLVTA
-100 TIYLSGNARSELYL
+100 IIYLSGNARSELYL

-121 IAASVRRLSHVIG
+121 IAASVRRLSHIIG

-142 YGVILYQGIVQTGS
+142 YGAILYQGVVQTGA

-174 YGLALQTIGAERQ
+174 YGLALQSIGAERL
-187 QKTRLLGSIE
+187 QKTRLLKSIDV
-197 ALKETEQALQA
+197 LKETERVLQA
-208 SRDQLEGRIKGLKG
+208 SRDQLEVRIKGLKG
-222 DLSRANQHVRQEK
+222 DLSRANEHVRQEK

-249 KMEAVGRIAGGIANE
+249 KMEAIGRIAGGIANE

-279 LSRLK
+279 LSGLK

-294 DIFRSGGQAAAVT
+294 AIFRSGGQAAAVT
-307 AQLAGLGLHDG
+307 AQLAGLGLHAG
-318 HVRQVLSVK
+318 HLRQVVSIKV
-327 AVLEEIREVMRGLLP
+327 VLEEIRGVLRGLLP
-342 TSIDLSMVIEDAPM
+342 TSIDLTIVIEDAPM
-356 DVELDREGLE
+356 DIEVDREGLE
-366 QVLLHLAVNARDAMP
+366 QVLLHLAMNARDAMP
-381 YGGRLL
+381 NGGRLL
-387 IEAKQAFPGQESGS
+387 IEAKQAFRGYETGS
-401 VNGRGGILPKVL
+401 ANGMGGHLPKAL

-420 SGMSLETQSHMFE
+420 GGMSVETQSHMFE

-454 KQSAGQ
+454 KRSAGH
-460 VEVVSRP
+460 VDVVSRP

-481 QGRPPAPSILAHVAA
+481 QGQPPAPSIQAHVAA
-496 IGQETVLL
+496 KGQETVLL
-504 VEPNEIDRK
+504 VEPSEIDRK

-535 LLLTQQHPG
+535 LLLTQRHSG

-549 VSDLMIPEIGGRDLA
+549 VSDLMMQEISGRDLA
-564 RRLLKQHPMMKPLFV
+564 KRLLKHHPMMKPLFI
-579 SGYDDEAMV
+579 SGYDDETMV

-602 RQTGLVERVR
+602 RQTGLVEKVR